1 MTLPVHESRFRQEH
15 FSTHFRPR
23 QPGGQAY
30 LVALAD
36 TLLPELGFA
45 QHLAHITLADLS
57 LFGSCDDN
65 LLGYLSADVCDL
77 ALQVA
82 HSGLARV
89 LTDEFQKCP
98 VRVTNLLRLQP
109 VGLDLLPD
117 QEALRDLEF
126 FQLGVTRQI
135 YDFHAVLQGPRNRVQ
150 HVRGRDEHHHGQI
163 ELGVQVMIHEPMV
176 LFRVQHFEQRGRR
189 VPAEIHAH
197 LVHFIE
203 HEDGVPRSGFL
214 HHLND
219 LARKGADVGTPV
231 APNFRF
237 VPYAAQRQPDKFPSG
252 RVRDRP
258 SQRSLA
264 HAWRPDKAQDGPLR
278 FLDQTAHRQ
287 EFQYALFDLFQ
298 TVMVFLEDL
307 RGVFHVPDLARLLV
321 PGHCQQPVQVRSR
334 YGGFCRHGRH
344 HLEALN
350 FFHRLLVRVLGHLGG
365 FDLLLQ
371 LIQLGLLV
379 FAPQLLLDR
388 LHLFVEIVFL
398 LGALHLALHA
408 SLDVPVYFDL
418 LDLDLNDLVDLF
430 HALREVHH
438 FEELLLLFNAYGKV
452 GAYVVSLLG
461 RLHLLHRIEDRV
473 VVDVVAELGELLE
486 HRLEPLDQEV
496 GFGAGARCLLHQL
509 HICHKVAGFRT
520 VTQGLPALYPFHQH
534 LDVAVVQLDALDDVG
549 DGAHFVAVVSLG
561 IIHGGIDLRG
571 QKDAL
576 GAFESELQRTDRR
589 GAPDHKRDHHVG
601 EHHHIPD
608 RDHGQTFHCFRRMLS
623 THR

>member
-163 ELGVQVMIHEPMV
+163 ELGVQVMIHEHMV

-219 LARKGADVGTPV
+219 LARKGADVSTPV
-231 APNFRF
+231 ASNFRF

-321 PGHCQQPVQVRSR
+321 PGHCQQTVQVRSR

-371 LIQLGLLV
+371 LIQLGLL
-379 FAPQLLLDR
+379 F
-388 LHLFVEIVFL
+388 F
-398 LGALHLALHA
+398 
-408 SLDVPVYFDL
+408 
-418 LDLDLNDLVDLF
+418 
-430 HALREVHH
+430 
-438 FEELLLLFNAYGKV
+438 AYGKV
-452 GAYVVSLLG
+452 GAYVVSQLG
-461 RLHLLHRIEDRV
+461 RLHRLHRIEDRV

-486 HRLEPLDQEV
+486 YRLEPLDQEV

-509 HICHKVAGFRT
+509 HIRHKEAGFRT

-549 DGAHFVAVVSLG
+549 DGAHFVDVVSLG
-561 IIHGGIDLRG
+561 IIHGGIDLGG